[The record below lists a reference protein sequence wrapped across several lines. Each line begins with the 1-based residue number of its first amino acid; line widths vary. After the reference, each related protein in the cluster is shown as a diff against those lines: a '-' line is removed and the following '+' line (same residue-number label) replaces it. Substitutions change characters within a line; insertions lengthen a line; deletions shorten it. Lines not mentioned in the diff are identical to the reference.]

1 MQIKTMNKIS
11 PVGLEVFPETYT
23 VSETVENE
31 TAILVRSAKLHDY
44 PFPDSLLAIARA
56 GSGVENIPISRCTE
70 QGICVFNTPGANANA
85 VKELVICAML
95 IASRDIVGSNRW
107 LYAQMASGVE
117 VSTVVEKGKK
127 AFVGPEL
134 YRKTLGIIG
143 LGAIGSLVA
152 NAAFSLGMDVY
163 GYDPYLSVDTA
174 LRLDR
179 HIHIV
184 KDLDE
189 LFRNADYITVH
200 IHATPETRGLIN
212 ESAIASMKNG
222 VRFINLGKTYDGQSV
237 PALQGIDLAIQR
249 GEVFGIIGR
258 SGAGKSSLIRT
269 INRLEQPSSGRV
281 LIDQVDIG
289 GFDEDHLVALRRRIG
304 MIFQHFNLMSAKTV
318 WQNVELPLKV
328 AGVPK
333 EQREKKVRELL
344 ELVGLQDKHKA
355 YPAQLSGGQKQRVG
369 IARSL
374 VHDPQILLCDE
385 ATSALDPETT
395 QSILGLLREIN
406 KRLGLTIVLIT
417 HEMAVI
423 REICDRVVVLEHGH
437 VVEQGPVWEVFG
449 NPQHEVSKTLLAP
462 LQHGLPEEL
471 QSRLQANPTSKDAAV
486 VLRLQLTGSAED
498 EPDLAA
504 LFSAL
509 GGRVRLLQGGVE
521 RIQGHALGQ
530 LLLAV
535 SGSSLTAEELR
546 SRAGR
551 WAQQVEVLGYVV

>member
-1 MQIKTMNKIS
+1 MNAANAQLR
-11 PVGLEVFPETYT
+11 LETPP
-23 VSETVENE
+23 S
-31 TAILVRSAKLHDY
+31 RSAEQTELH
-44 PFPDSLLAIARA
+44 
-56 GSGVENIPISRCTE
+56 
-70 QGICVFNTPGANANA
+70 
-85 VKELVICAML
+85 
-95 IASRDIVGSNRW
+95 
-107 LYAQMASGVE
+107 
-117 VSTVVEKGKK
+117 
-127 AFVGPEL
+127 PEL
-134 YRKTLGIIG
+134 NR
-143 LGAIGSLVA
+143 A
-152 NAAFSLGMDVY
+152 
-163 GYDPYLSVDTA
+163 
-174 LRLDR
+174 
-179 HIHIV
+179 H
-184 KDLDE
+184 
-189 LFRNADYITVH
+189 
-200 IHATPETRGLIN
+200 
-212 ESAIASMKNG
+212 
-222 VRFINLGKTYDGQSV
+222 VRFIGLGKTYNRQQGPVD
-237 PALQGIDLAIQR
+237 ALRGIDLAIQR

-269 INRLEQPSSGRV
+269 INRLEQPSTGRV

-289 GFDEDHLVALRRRIG
+289 EFDEDRLVALRRRIG

-318 WQNVELPLKV
+318 WQNVDLPLKV

-333 EQREKKVRELL
+333 PEREQKVRELL
-344 ELVGLQDKHKA
+344 ELVGLQGKHKV

-369 IARSL
+369 IARAL
-374 VHDPQILLCDE
+374 VHDPAILLCDE

-406 KRLGLTIVLIT
+406 QRLGLTIILIT

-423 REICDRVVVLEHGH
+423 RDLCDRVVVLEHGRI
-437 VVEQGPVWEVFG
+437 VEQGPVWEVFG

-471 QSRLQANPTSKDAAV
+471 KNRLQVQPQSSESAL
-486 VLRLQLTGSAED
+486 VLRLQFTGSSFD

-535 SGSSLTAEELR
+535 SGSSLGAEELR
-546 SRAGR
+546 QRASH

>member
-1 MQIKTMNKIS
+1 MSVASLQR
-11 PVGLEVFPETYT
+11 PRPEP
-23 VSETVENE
+23 
-31 TAILVRSAKLHDY
+31 APQSAVQAQLH
-44 PFPDSLLAIARA
+44 
-56 GSGVENIPISRCTE
+56 
-70 QGICVFNTPGANANA
+70 
-85 VKELVICAML
+85 
-95 IASRDIVGSNRW
+95 
-107 LYAQMASGVE
+107 
-117 VSTVVEKGKK
+117 
-127 AFVGPEL
+127 PEL
-134 YRKTLGIIG
+134 NR
-143 LGAIGSLVA
+143 A
-152 NAAFSLGMDVY
+152 
-163 GYDPYLSVDTA
+163 
-174 LRLDR
+174 
-179 HIHIV
+179 H
-184 KDLDE
+184 
-189 LFRNADYITVH
+189 
-200 IHATPETRGLIN
+200 
-212 ESAIASMKNG
+212 
-222 VRFINLGKTYDGQSV
+222 VRFIGLTKTYQGQQGPV
-237 PALQGIDLAIQR
+237 HALHGIDLAIQH

-289 GFDEDHLVALRRRIG
+289 DFDEDRLVELRRRIG

-333 EQREKKVRELL
+333 EQRARKVRELL

-369 IARSL
+369 IARAL
-374 VHDPQILLCDE
+374 VHDPAILLCDE

-395 QSILGLLREIN
+395 QSILGLLKEIN
-406 KRLGLTIVLIT
+406 QRLGLTIILIT

-423 REICDRVVVLEHGH
+423 RDICDRVVVLEHGH

-462 LQHGLPEEL
+462 LQHSLPEEL
-471 QSRLQANPTSKDAAV
+471 QSRLQGQSPSADAAV
-486 VLRLQLTGSAED
+486 VLRLQFTGSQRE

-504 LFSAL
+504 LFNAL
-509 GGRVRLLQGGVE
+509 GGKVRLLQGGVE

-535 SGSSLTAEELR
+535 TASPLDAEALR
-546 SRAGR
+546 QRASQ

>member
-1 MQIKTMNKIS
+1 M
-11 PVGLEVFPETYT
+11 
-23 VSETVENE
+23 
-31 TAILVRSAKLHDY
+31 TAAHAQLRDLGTPPRDAEQTELH
-44 PFPDSLLAIARA
+44 PDLNRA
-56 GSGVENIPISRCTE
+56 
-70 QGICVFNTPGANANA
+70 
-85 VKELVICAML
+85 
-95 IASRDIVGSNRW
+95 
-107 LYAQMASGVE
+107 
-117 VSTVVEKGKK
+117 
-127 AFVGPEL
+127 
-134 YRKTLGIIG
+134 
-143 LGAIGSLVA
+143 
-152 NAAFSLGMDVY
+152 
-163 GYDPYLSVDTA
+163 
-174 LRLDR
+174 
-179 HIHIV
+179 H
-184 KDLDE
+184 
-189 LFRNADYITVH
+189 
-200 IHATPETRGLIN
+200 
-212 ESAIASMKNG
+212 
-222 VRFINLGKTYDGQSV
+222 VRFINLGKTYDGAV
-237 PALQGIDLAIQR
+237 HALQGIDLAIQH

-289 GFDEDHLVALRRRIG
+289 EFDEDRLVALRRRIG

-333 EQREKKVRELL
+333 PQREQKVRELL
-344 ELVGLQDKHKA
+344 ELVGLKDKHRA

-406 KRLGLTIVLIT
+406 QRLGLTIVLIT

-423 REICDRVVVLEHGH
+423 RDICDRVVVLEHGRI
-437 VVEQGPVWEVFG
+437 VEQGPVWQVFG

-462 LQHGLPEEL
+462 LQHGLPDEL
-471 QSRLQANPTSKDAAV
+471 QSRLQAEPSSTAAV
-486 VLRLQLTGSAED
+486 VLRLQFTGSAAD

-535 SGSSLTAEELR
+535 NGSPHNAEELR
-546 SRAGR
+546 NRAGH

>member
-1 MQIKTMNKIS
+1 M
-11 PVGLEVFPETYT
+11 
-23 VSETVENE
+23 
-31 TAILVRSAKLHDY
+31 TA
-44 PFPDSLLAIARA
+44 AIQR
-56 GSGVENIPISRCTE
+56 
-70 QGICVFNTPGANANA
+70 
-85 VKELVICAML
+85 
-95 IASRDIVGSNRW
+95 
-107 LYAQMASGVE
+107 
-117 VSTVVEKGKK
+117 
-127 AFVGPEL
+127 
-134 YRKTLGIIG
+134 
-143 LGAIGSLVA
+143 
-152 NAAFSLGMDVY
+152 
-163 GYDPYLSVDTA
+163 
-174 LRLDR
+174 RLDLPEPPDAE
-179 HIHIV
+179 HT
-184 KDLDE
+184 E
-189 LFRNADYITVH
+189 LHPQLN
-200 IHATPETRGLIN
+200 
-212 ESAIASMKNG
+212 SAH
-222 VRFINLGKTYDGQSV
+222 VRFIGLGKTYNGRQGPVD
-237 PALQGIDLAIQR
+237 ALQGIDLAIQG

-289 GFDEDHLVALRRRIG
+289 EFDEDRLVALRRRIG

-328 AGVPK
+328 AGVP
-333 EQREKKVRELL
+333 REKREQKVRELL
-344 ELVGLQDKHKA
+344 ALVGLEGKHKA

-369 IARSL
+369 IARAL
-374 VHDPQILLCDE
+374 VHDPDILLCDE

-423 REICDRVVVLEHGH
+423 REICDRVVVLEHGRI
-437 VVEQGPVWEVFG
+437 VEQGPVWEVFG
-449 NPQHEVSKTLLAP
+449 NPQHDVSKTLLAP
-462 LQHGLPEEL
+462 LQHALPEEL
-471 QSRLQANPTSKDAAV
+471 QQRLQPQPKSSGDAV
-486 VLRLQLTGSAED
+486 VLRLQFTGSQRD

-535 SGSSLTAEELR
+535 AGSSLSAPELR
-546 SRAGR
+546 QRAGH

>member
-1 MQIKTMNKIS
+1 M
-11 PVGLEVFPETYT
+11 
-23 VSETVENE
+23 
-31 TAILVRSAKLHDY
+31 SA
-44 PFPDSLLAIARA
+44 A
-56 GSGVENIPISRCTE
+56 T
-70 QGICVFNTPGANANA
+70 Q
-85 VKELVICAML
+85 
-95 IASRDIVGSNRW
+95 
-107 LYAQMASGVE
+107 
-117 VSTVVEKGKK
+117 
-127 AFVGPEL
+127 
-134 YRKTLGIIG
+134 
-143 LGAIGSLVA
+143 
-152 NAAFSLGMDVY
+152 
-163 GYDPYLSVDTA
+163 
-174 LRLDR
+174 LRLD
-179 HIHIV
+179 IP
-184 KDLDE
+184 E
-189 LFRNADYITVH
+189 QRNAQQAQLH
-200 IHATPETRGLIN
+200 LELNRAH
-212 ESAIASMKNG
+212 
-222 VRFINLGKTYDGQSV
+222 VRFVGLGKTYNGQQGPV
-237 PALQGIDLAIQR
+237 AALHGIDLAIQR

-289 GFDEDHLVALRRRIG
+289 EFDEDRLVALRRRIG

-333 EQREKKVRELL
+333 EKRERKVRELL
-344 ELVGLQDKHKA
+344 ELVGLEGKHKA

-369 IARSL
+369 IARAL

-406 KRLGLTIVLIT
+406 QRLGLTIVLIT

-423 REICDRVVVLEHGH
+423 RDICDRVVVLEHGH
-437 VVEQGPVWEVFG
+437 IVEQGPVWEVFG

-462 LQHGLPEEL
+462 LQHTLPQEL
-471 QSRLQANPTSKDAAV
+471 QSSLQPQPPSPDAAV
-486 VLRLQLTGSAED
+486 VLRLQFTGSATD

-535 SGSSLTAEELR
+535 SGSSLGSQQLR
-546 SRAGR
+546 QRAGQ